1 MVMEVCYCGE
11 IPLQTRLLHVRTNVS
26 DLPRA
31 VKWYTEILGFEV
43 HEYWPPENPDYVDF
57 VVSEGATFSVMAAK
71 PVPTGGRYNFRT
83 SNVED
88 LWNELKNKVDIVEPL
103 FDTAYGTR
111 KFTIR
116 DPDGNELGF
125 VQE

>member
-1 MVMEVCYCGE
+1 M
-11 IPLQTRLLHVRTNVS
+11 QTRLLHVRANVV
-26 DLPRA
+26 DLSRA
-31 VKWYTEILGFEV
+31 VEWYTETLGFEV
-43 HEYWPPENPDYVDF
+43 HEYWPPEKPDYVDF
-57 VVSEGATFSVMAAK
+57 VSSEGATFSVMVAK
-71 PVPTGGRYNFRT
+71 PVPTGGRFNFRT

-88 LWNELKNKVDIVEPL
+88 LWNELKTKVDIVEPL